1 MMQLR
6 TKPMT
11 TGTTDPQEHS
21 EPSSEF
27 TVLPDEAPPRGD
39 AMVETRGLSKLYGR
53 FVALD
58 NLNMVITRGSIYGFI
73 GPNGAGKTT
82 TMRILATLLAP
93 SAGRAWV
100 AGQRVD
106 SEAKAVRQ
114 AIGYMPDFFGVYD
127 NMKVWEYLDFF
138 AAAYRVP
145 TARRKGMIDDLLS
158 LVDLNTKRDA
168 YVDSLSRGMKQRL
181 GVARTLV
188 HDPELLIL
196 DEPASGLDPRARIE
210 LRELLKALRGLGK
223 TILISSHILTEL
235 AEVCTHVGIIERG
248 RLLASG
254 EINEILQRLQPTRV
268 LRVGL
273 LSDAAAAIAA
283 LEGVEG
289 VLDVQPEETE
299 AERTGTRLRVR
310 INGGEQLMSELL
322 ARLLA
327 AGVLVY
333 SFAEEQSDLE
343 DLFLRVTQG
352 LVA

>member
-1 MMQLR
+1 MA
-6 TKPMT
+6 TETAKT
-11 TGTTDPQEHS
+11 QEHS
-21 EPSSEF
+21 GDTEF
-27 TVLPDEAPPRGD
+27 VALPDEAPPRPD

-53 FVALD
+53 FVALAD
-58 NLNMVITRGSIYGFI
+58 LNMVIERGSIYGFI

-100 AGQRVD
+100 AGHRVD
-106 SEAKAVRQ
+106 KEAKAVRQ

-138 AAAYRVP
+138 AAAYKVP
-145 TARRKGMIDDLLS
+145 PARRKGMIDDLLS
-158 LVDLNTKRDA
+158 LVDLSAKRAA

-210 LRELLKALRGLGK
+210 LRELLKALRGMGK

-254 EINEILQRLQPTRV
+254 AINQIMQRLQPTRV

-273 LSDAAAAIAA
+273 LSDPAAATAA

-289 VLDVQPEETE
+289 VLDVTPEET
-299 AERTGTRLRVR
+299 AAGHAGATLRVR
-310 INGGEQLMSELL
+310 VNGGEQLMSELL
-322 ARLLA
+322 AHLLA

-333 SFAEEQSDLE
+333 AFAEEQSDLE

>member
-1 MMQLR
+1 MAIET
-6 TKPMT
+6 TKEQQNT
-11 TGTTDPQEHS
+11 EQAEQS
-21 EPSSEF
+21 EL
-27 TVLPDEAPPRGD
+27 TILPDEAPPQAD
-39 AMVETRGLSKLYGR
+39 AIVETRSLSKLYGN

-58 NLNMVITRGSIYGFI
+58 NLNMVIGKGSIYGFI

-93 SAGRAWV
+93 SSGLAWV
-100 AGQRVD
+100 AGHKVD
-106 SEAKAVRQ
+106 REGAAVRQ

-138 AAAYRVP
+138 AAAYKVP
-145 TARRKGMIDDLLS
+145 AARRSKMIGDLLT
-158 LVDLNTKRDA
+158 LVDLGSKRDA

-188 HDPELLIL
+188 HDPQLLIL

-235 AEVCTHVGIIERG
+235 AEVCTHVGIIEQG
-248 RLLASG
+248 KLLASG
-254 EINEILQRLQPTRV
+254 AISDIMQRLHPSRT
-268 LRVGL
+268 LRIGL
-273 LSDAAAAIAA
+273 LSEATTAIAA
-283 LEGVEG
+283 LEDADG
-289 VLDVQPEETE
+289 VLDVLQEDTL
-299 AERTGTRLRVR
+299 AGYAGTTLRVR
-310 INGGEQLMSELL
+310 FNGGEQLMSELL
-322 ARLLA
+322 GRLIS
-327 AGVLVY
+327 AGAIVY

-343 DLFLRVTQG
+343 DIFLRVTQG

>member
-1 MMQLR
+1 MGIATEAAGQQLN
-6 TKPMT
+6 
-11 TGTTDPQEHS
+11 S
-21 EPSSEF
+21 EPATEF
-27 TVLPDEAPPRGD
+27 TVLPDEAPPRSD
-39 AMVETRGLSKLYGR
+39 AVVETRGLSKLYGR

-58 NLNMVITRGSIYGFI
+58 NLNMVIERGSIYGFI

-100 AGQRVD
+100 AGHRVD
-106 SEAKAVRQ
+106 TEARAVRQ

-138 AAAYRVP
+138 AAAYNVP
-145 TARRKGMIDDLLS
+145 TARRKGLIDDLLS
-158 LVDLNTKRDA
+158 LVDLDVKRDA

-188 HDPELLIL
+188 HDPQLLIL

-210 LRELLKALRGLGK
+210 LRELLKSLRGLGK

-235 AEVCTHVGIIERG
+235 AEVCTHIGIIERG

-254 EINEILQRLQPTRV
+254 AISEIMQRLHPTRV

-273 LSDAAAAIAA
+273 LSDVAKAIAA
-283 LEGVEG
+283 LEGVDG
-289 VLDVQPEETE
+289 VLEVAQEDT
-299 AERTGTRLRVR
+299 AAGYAGATLRLRV
-310 INGGEQLMSELL
+310 NGSEQLLSELL

-327 AGVLVY
+327 AGVVVY
-333 SFAEEQSDLE
+333 SFTEQQSDLE